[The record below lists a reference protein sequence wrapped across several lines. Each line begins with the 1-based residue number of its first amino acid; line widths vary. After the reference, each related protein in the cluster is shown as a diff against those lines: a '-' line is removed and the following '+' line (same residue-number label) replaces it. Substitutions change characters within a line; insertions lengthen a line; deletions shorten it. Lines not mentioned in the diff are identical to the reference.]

1 VGASFQSFKTATVMP
16 LKTYETIGILNRHT
30 SANIDGIDVPI
41 HFINGTESPR
51 KIQGRFTTKDP
62 KVQAWIENS
71 GNFNKKYRL
80 VSTVPLP
87 SDATIKPP
95 IMHTE
100 SVDDD
105 KALHAVPPAPSTED
119 DLGNA
124 TPEEPEVPE
133 EPIEIKPEP
142 EPSTPNIIAVG
153 DEVVNGQQARNYLM
167 EHYKNELNFRQVQN
181 NTQIIAEAKARNIQF
196 TQWEAF
202 VTAK

>member
-1 VGASFQSFKTATVMP
+1 MP
-16 LKTYETIGILNRHT
+16 LKTYATIGILNRHT
-30 SANIDGIDVPI
+30 SASIDGRDVPI

-62 KVQAWIENS
+62 KIQEWIENS

-80 VSTVPLP
+80 ISSVPLP
-87 SDATIKPP
+87 GDATIKEPQF
-95 IMHTE
+95 IHTE

-105 KALHAVPPAPSTED
+105 KALHNTTPVPSEHD
-119 DLGNA
+119 DLGTA
-124 TPEEPEVPE
+124 QPEPTPQPEFSLPEDTDEDIVPE
-133 EPIEIKPEP
+133 TVK
-142 EPSTPNIIAVG
+142 SDIIIV
-153 DEVVNGQQARNYLM
+153 DEVVNGQGARNYLM

-202 VTAK
+202 VAAK